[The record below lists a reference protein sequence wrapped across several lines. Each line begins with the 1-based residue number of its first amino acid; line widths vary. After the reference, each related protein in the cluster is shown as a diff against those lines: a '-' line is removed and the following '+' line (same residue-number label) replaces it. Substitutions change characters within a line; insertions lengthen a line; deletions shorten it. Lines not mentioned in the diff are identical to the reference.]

1 MLIDPLEALWDE
13 ILSRQPERVRA
24 AFTSLP
30 QADQKNLLTHLE
42 RMATETGWHAKQRKS
57 ARAALKALR
66 SLRSSL

>member
-13 ILSRQPERVRA
+13 ILSRQPERIRA
-24 AFTSLP
+24 AFTGLP
-30 QADQKNLLTHLE
+30 QADRQNLLAHLE
-42 RMATETGWHAKQRKS
+42 RMATEKDWLPEQRRS